1 MERPYTPIMIVVI
14 LALLAVYI
22 RIAGT
27 RDHREALASLDEPV
41 LSSEFGSAYWL
52 RQSKDEATV
61 WGEARAAC
69 EHGGPNAARPRP
81 NCRIVALVAEER
93 RVAGVVVT
101 PPRAGEI
108 ASAEIGNGL
117 TGHGA
122 RPGSIP
128 SVRP

>member
-1 MERPYTPIMIVVI
+1 MERPYSPILIVVI
-14 LALLAVYI
+14 LALLAVYVL
-22 RIAGT
+22 IAGT
-27 RDHREALASLDEPV
+27 REHRDALASLDDPK
-41 LSSEFGSAYWL
+41 LSSEFDSGYWL
-52 RQSKDEATV
+52 RQSKDETTV

-69 EHGGPNAARPRP
+69 EHGESNAARPRP
-81 NCRIVALVAEER
+81 NCRVVALVAEER
-93 RVAGVVVT
+93 RVAGFVVT
-101 PPRAGEI
+101 PPRAGQV